1 MHRGLPLD
9 FQVRHLFAMGNVDDI
24 LIANAYASEE
34 EMKAC
39 AGINPSVLTFGLC
52 LEKKL
57 TKTEQ
62 AVLDFSKGHV
72 VRGDMSDYMLRSTWP
87 RTVFAEDSIPPE
99 NTRNLVRGDVVILN
113 DRYSR
118 YKGEL
123 HIVLKDMPND
133 GRKNVIGR
141 LPECEQVLLDYAAPW
156 MQFAFTVCG

>member
-1 MHRGLPLD
+1 M
-9 FQVRHLFAMGNVDDI
+9 LFRSGNVDDI

-141 LPECEQVLLDYAAPW
+141 LPEYEQVLLDYAAPW
-156 MQFAFTVCG
+156 KPFAFTVCG

>member
-1 MHRGLPLD
+1 MHTGDAPGLPVD

-87 RTVFAEDSIPPE
+87 RTVLPRIRFRRKIPE
-99 NTRNLVRGDVVILN
+99 IWC
-113 DRYSR
+113 
-118 YKGEL
+118 GET
-123 HIVLKDMPND
+123 
-133 GRKNVIGR
+133 
-141 LPECEQVLLDYAAPW
+141 W
-156 MQFAFTVCG
+156 